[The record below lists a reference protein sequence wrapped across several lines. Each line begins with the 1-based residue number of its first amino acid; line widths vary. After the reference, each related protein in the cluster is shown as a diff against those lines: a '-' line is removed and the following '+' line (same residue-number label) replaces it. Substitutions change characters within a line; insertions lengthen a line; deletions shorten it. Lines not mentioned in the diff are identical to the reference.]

1 MRITSRWFAKVAG
14 VVILAGLSAT
24 ALTACSAGSAQVDK
38 QYMVVANVN
47 EIGDCT
53 AADDPAALAA
63 TLQANLD
70 LVTDN
75 PTNKT
80 VADITALQ
88 GNEDLTDL
96 TPLAEALQA
105 KIATCSTVA
114 GSNMIGD
121 VPEDIAALIGDPP
134 GVDCVALAT
143 EFGLPT
149 VGDKVML
156 TYITNEVDAGKTT
169 ARNTSD
175 SVNIPALPATRDRVN
190 ASICTQPEQAAMVG
204 VALVKHQ
211 PELVELNAAL
221 FEQFQGVTPKEW
233 ADKVLS
239 QAISYEDATKTMT
252 GLAGFMTIFDA
263 KVENGLTTAWNY
275 HAETVASTEANVRP
289 IVENPNQYT
298 GDFLVFRV
306 THKGETGCWV
316 KPFGINVGVGGDVN
330 KGDQRIA
337 GFDCG
342 APPTTPSTPETPGN
356 PSDECVGTGCNPVQV
371 CPPDKPHG
379 TYPLC
384 KDDPSRDPEQQGNN
398 KPGGGGPAP
407 AVTEPASPPAAG
419 VPTPVYTAPPQVQ
432 TPAPQVTTPAQPVPQ
447 QTVAPSEQPQNN
459 GEIVGNPDSGCSA
472 IDHDLGF
479 C

>member
-1 MRITSRWFAKVAG
+1 MKRI
-14 VVILAGLSAT
+14 L
-24 ALTACSAGSAQVDK
+24 
-38 QYMVVANVN
+38 
-47 EIGDCT
+47 
-53 AADDPAALAA
+53 AALAA
-63 TLQANLD
+63 PVVAVLLLAGCGATNLD
-70 LVTDN
+70 SGSSGVDLSNADVVSALCGDNAQTTYEAVKAASEADPTSGKHNTLVTVWGLDKD
-75 PTNKT
+75 TVSDEQQLDAVVATLKAKAQT
-80 VADITALQ
+80 DCSDVAD
-88 GNEDLTDL
+88 D
-96 TPLAEALQA
+96 A
-105 KIATCSTVA
+105 KY
-114 GSNMIGD
+114 GD
-121 VPEDIAALIGDPP
+121 VPDDIKALIGDPP

-252 GLAGFMTIFDA
+252 GLAGFMTIFDV

-356 PSDECVGTGCNPVQV
+356 PSDKCVGTGCNPVQV

>member
-1 MRITSRWFAKVAG
+1 MKRI
-14 VVILAGLSAT
+14 L
-24 ALTACSAGSAQVDK
+24 
-38 QYMVVANVN
+38 
-47 EIGDCT
+47 
-53 AADDPAALAA
+53 AALAA
-63 TLQANLD
+63 PVVAVLLLAGCGATNLD
-70 LVTDN
+70 SGSSGVDLSNADVVSALCGDNAQTTYEAVKAASEADPTSGKHNTLVTVWGLDKD
-75 PTNKT
+75 TVSDEQQLDAVVATLKAKAQT
-80 VADITALQ
+80 DCSDVAD
-88 GNEDLTDL
+88 D
-96 TPLAEALQA
+96 A
-105 KIATCSTVA
+105 KY
-114 GSNMIGD
+114 GD
-121 VPEDIAALIGDPP
+121 VPDDIKALIGDPP

-252 GLAGFMTIFDA
+252 GLAGFMTIFDV

-342 APPTTPSTPETPGN
+342 APPTTPSTPDTPTTPECTENCGGTPTCTVNCNPTPCVYDCAKDDADSVDEPDGVTQEGSGPLLPRPAAPATPAPVQPETHVPSSGSQAPGATTPAPRETTAPATGDTGTGSVNPSPSPSQTEAPRNTGDPGN
-356 PSDECVGTGCNPVQV
+356 PF
-371 CPPDKPHG
+371 
-379 TYPLC
+379 
-384 KDDPSRDPEQQGNN
+384 
-398 KPGGGGPAP
+398 GG
-407 AVTEPASPPAAG
+407 
-419 VPTPVYTAPPQVQ
+419 
-432 TPAPQVTTPAQPVPQ
+432 
-447 QTVAPSEQPQNN
+447 
-459 GEIVGNPDSGCSA
+459 
-472 IDHDLGF
+472 
-479 C
+479 

>member
-24 ALTACSAGSAQVDK
+24 ALTACSTGSAQVDK

-114 GSNMIGD
+114 GSDMIGD

-169 ARNTSD
+169 ARNTSN

-263 KVENGLTTAWNY
+263 KVENSLTTAWNY

-289 IVENPNQYT
+289 IVENPNLYT

-342 APPTTPSTPETPGN
+342 APPTTPSTPDTPTTPECTENCGGTPTCTVNCNPTPCVYDCAKDDADSVDEPDGVTQEGSGPLLPRPAAPATPAPVQPETHVPSSGSQAPGATTPAPRETTAPATGDTGTGSVNPSPSPSQTEAPRNTGDPGN
-356 PSDECVGTGCNPVQV
+356 PF
-371 CPPDKPHG
+371 
-379 TYPLC
+379 
-384 KDDPSRDPEQQGNN
+384 
-398 KPGGGGPAP
+398 GG
-407 AVTEPASPPAAG
+407 
-419 VPTPVYTAPPQVQ
+419 
-432 TPAPQVTTPAQPVPQ
+432 
-447 QTVAPSEQPQNN
+447 
-459 GEIVGNPDSGCSA
+459 
-472 IDHDLGF
+472 
-479 C
+479 